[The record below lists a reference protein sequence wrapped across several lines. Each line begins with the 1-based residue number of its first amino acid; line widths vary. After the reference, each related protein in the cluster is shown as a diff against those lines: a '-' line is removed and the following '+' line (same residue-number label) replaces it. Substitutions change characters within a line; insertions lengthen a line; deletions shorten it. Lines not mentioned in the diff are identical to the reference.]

1 MRVAHFST
9 ICSSRIAEIHVCSAI
24 LNKQITKSMKQF
36 FTYSVNLKQ
45 DLLFFLIIIIS
56 PEVWVA
62 YCHNPEN
69 INKF

>member
-1 MRVAHFST
+1 MHVAHFST

-24 LNKQITKSMKQF
+24 LNKQITKSMQHF

-56 PEVWVA
+56 LRSGWLIA
-62 YCHNPEN
+62 IHTNR
-69 INKF
+69 KH